1 LSVGLLSAAALFA
14 IGAVVGLLAG
24 AFGGWVDLLLS
35 RGIEVVLCFPAFFL
49 VLLVL
54 SSTDPDVLPPVLAVS
69 LVIAAVGWPSVAR
82 LVRAEVLALREAEFV
97 VAARALG
104 VPPVRTLL
112 VHVLPNA
119 VGPAIV
125 AASFAVGG
133 GALVEAALSYLGFGV
148 RVPIPSWGSLVNE
161 SRSPDHW
168 WLQLFPGL
176 AILVSVASYNLVG
189 DAVREALDP
198 RTATRREGSA

>member
-1 LSVGLLSAAALFA
+1 MRRRPPRGRLR
-14 IGAVVGLLAG
+14 
-24 AFGGWVDLLLS
+24 GWVDLLLS
-35 RGIEVVLCFPAFFL
+35 RGIEVVLCFPALFL

-54 SSTDPDVLPPVLAVS
+54 STTDPDVLPPVFAVAF
-69 LVIAAVGWPSVAR
+69 VIAAVGWPSVAR
-82 LVRAEVLALREAEFV
+82 LVRAEVLALRERDFV

-104 VPPVRTLL
+104 VRPLELLL

-119 VGPAIV
+119 IGPAIV

-133 GALVEAALSYLGFGV
+133 GALVEAALSFLGFGV
-148 RVPIPSWGSLVNE
+148 REPIPSWGALVNE
-161 SRSPDHW
+161 SRSAEHW

-176 AILVSVASYNLVG
+176 AILVSVACYNLVG

-198 RTATRREGSA
+198 RAPSAIARGERLG